1 MQNHIKIMNQSN
13 YLNKYN
19 STLRF
24 TIFESAIG
32 NDDVKNEEL
41 YKELDPIYLFNQ
53 ESHKQSFIV
62 FRHIIRVAGENIIKE
77 LMSNVNHQMKDNSK
91 YGYIL
96 IFFFIGIVFFG
107 FIFGWIPFEIGENE
121 TIYKT
126 KNMLSIIPKEL
137 LTTLPHIKIMLG
149 LEHQKQENKRK
160 FSK

>member
-1 MQNHIKIMNQSN
+1 MGSSMKNNQENNHIQSIFQSSEFN
-13 YLNKYN
+13 NLNKEA
-19 STLRF
+19 F
-24 TIFESAIG
+24 
-32 NDDVKNEEL
+32 NDKFKNDED
-41 YKELDPIYLFNQ
+41 YQKLDPIYLFNQ
-53 ESHKQSFIV
+53 ESHKQSFII
-62 FRHIIRVAGENIIKE
+62 FRHIIKVASENIIQE
-77 LMSNVNHQMKDNSK
+77 LMRNVNKQMKDNSK

-96 IFFFIGIVFFG
+96 IFVFIGIVFFG

-149 LEHQKQENKRK
+149 LEHQKQETKRN

>member
-1 MQNHIKIMNQSN
+1 MYTNSLCYIIDQFLIDYPNPEYPNCTLFYSGTIEYGLNTILNYYLEEVRHLKAVMQNHIKIMNQSN

-62 FRHIIRVAGENIIKE
+62 FRHIAIIF
-77 LMSNVNHQMKDNSK
+77 
-91 YGYIL
+91 L
-96 IFFFIGIVFFG
+96 ISHF
-107 FIFGWIPFEIGENE
+107 
-121 TIYKT
+121 
-126 KNMLSIIPKEL
+126 L
-137 LTTLPHIKIMLG
+137 
-149 LEHQKQENKRK
+149 
-160 FSK
+160 